1 MQLHETFFQ
10 KLGDLLQLEKQSDL
24 ELYRD
29 MVERLTMEERKAK
42 GFSWYPVVV
51 GKSGYTYGERAFVI
65 VEHQEGPDFAHQFR
79 SGKTVRFF
87 VRLADGKDK
96 ERTGV
101 INFVEKKR
109 MKIILNTKDLPE
121 WMHTGHAG
129 VDLLFDERSYQEME
143 KAVRIVR
150 DAKKGRLAE
159 LRSVIMGTKD
169 REFDSFE
176 KPVEIP
182 ELNPS
187 QNQAVTR
194 ILASRDVA
202 VVHGPPGTGKTTT
215 LVHAIRLLCEREA
228 TVLVTSPSNT
238 ATDLLTE
245 RLSAQGLDVVRIG
258 NISRVDEAII
268 SHTLEARL
276 SKHPESK
283 NIKKVK
289 IQAAEYRRQAKRFRR
304 HFGKEEYDE
313 RKDLLQQAGELDAWA
328 RDLEDRLI
336 DQILSSAQVISCTLV
351 GAAHPVLEG
360 RKFRTVVID
369 EAAQALEP
377 ATWIPI
383 IKASRVVLAGDPHQL
398 PPTVKSIEAQRRGL
412 DITLIERCIAQWEDV
427 SLLTVQYR
435 MHNAI
440 MGFSN
445 EMFYKGVLRA
455 AEGIHDHRLLSG
467 LYEPVTFIDTAG
479 CGFEEVVKEEY
490 QSRYNPQEFRV
501 LCEHLYQLVESHSD
515 HPLPEIALIS
525 PYREQVNY
533 MEATVKEDALLST
546 LPLTINTIDGFQ
558 GQERDVVYLSL
569 VRSNAKG
576 QIGFLQ
582 DFRRMNVAMTRAR
595 KLLVVV
601 GDSATIA
608 SHEFYRSFLDYVDRK
623 GYYQTAWEYMI

>member
-65 VEHQEGPDFAHQFR
+65 VEHQEAPDFAHQFR

-129 VDLLFDERSYQEME
+129 VDLMFDERSYQEME

-159 LRSVIMGTKD
+159 LRSVIMGTKE
-169 REFDSFE
+169 REFDYFE

-283 NIKKVK
+283 NIKTVK

>member
-10 KLGDLLQLEKQSDL
+10 KLGALLQLEKQADL

-42 GFSWYPVVV
+42 GFTWYPVVV

-65 VEHQEGPDFAHQFR
+65 VEHQEAPDFAHQFR

-159 LRSVIMGTKD
+159 LRSVMMGTKE
-169 REFDSFE
+169 REFDLFE

-187 QNQAVTR
+187 QNQAVAR

-228 TVLVTSPSNT
+228 TVLVSSPSNT

-360 RKFRTVVID
+360 RKFQTVVID

-383 IKASRVVLAGDPHQL
+383 LKASRVVLAGDPHQL
-398 PPTVKSIEAQRRGL
+398 PPTVKSIEAQRGGL
-412 DITLIERCIAQWEDV
+412 DITLIERCILQWEDV

-533 MEATVKEDALLST
+533 MEAAVKEDALLST

>member
-129 VDLLFDERSYQEME
+129 VDLMFDERSYQEME

-159 LRSVIMGTKD
+159 LRSVIMGTKE
-169 REFDSFE
+169 REFDYFE

>member
-169 REFDSFE
+169 REFDPFE